1 MRTTARLTST
11 MGKGIVK
18 KSKIVPG
25 FARSGDNDNVI
36 I

>member
-1 MRTTARLTST
+1 MRKAAGCTNT

-25 FARSGDNDNVI
+25 FARFGDNHNDVI
-36 I
+36 

>member
-1 MRTTARLTST
+1 MRKTARPTNK

-25 FARSGDNDNVI
+25 FDGSGDNYNDVI
-36 I
+36 

>member
-1 MRTTARLTST
+1 MRKTARLTNT

-25 FARSGDNDNVI
+25 FARFGDNYNYVI
-36 I
+36 